1 MKTLLISLFMILIS
15 ISAYAEDIFPD
26 REIRE
31 LRVIS
36 ANAETERAWIQD
48 AEGTEAEILTGDTI
62 GMERG
67 VVTEIDRASI
77 TIQRGKTKTRIP
89 VIYGFEE

>member
-15 ISAYAEDIFPD
+15 ISAYAEG
-26 REIRE
+26 
-31 LRVIS
+31 
-36 ANAETERAWIQD
+36 A
-48 AEGTEAEILTGDTI
+48 EAEILTGDTI

-67 VVTEIDRASI
+67 IVTEIDRASI